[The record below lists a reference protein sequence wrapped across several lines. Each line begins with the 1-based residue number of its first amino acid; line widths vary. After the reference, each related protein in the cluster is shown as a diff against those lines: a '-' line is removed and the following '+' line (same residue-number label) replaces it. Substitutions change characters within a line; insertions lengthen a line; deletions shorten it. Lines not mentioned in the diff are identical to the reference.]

1 MSDAPSPR
9 RRGWVD
15 ALVATALRWNNRLSR
30 PLGGSPPPRPA
41 LRTPAR
47 PAGAAGVKTAA
58 AIADH
63 EPD

>member
-1 MSDAPSPR
+1 MMRPPPR

-30 PLGGSPPPRPA
+30 PLGAIASA
-41 LRTPAR
+41 PAR
-47 PAGAAGVKTAA
+47 APNPRAAEAGAAGVKTAA